1 MKKYHL
7 DYMPP
12 RLKIKY
18 GEVNAASFEPPA
30 RWRVDMPHTADNAQ
44 KIRSDDDGSGG
55 AAFVK
60 NTASTMAVLALIAV
74 GLLIVWIGTPMI
86 RGSRDEQW
94 KALFAEGE
102 RARESGDR
110 YRALEMYMHSARIA
124 SSIDDWRGELKI
136 ACGLEKLGTTEG
148 PSLNGFN
155 VIASA
160 MDSAERQ
167 KSAEGMKAVADAFT
181 SLGATYAS
189 FALSRVR
196 EDWPESGANA
206 EQQKSAA
213 PIPPGR

>member
-1 MKKYHL
+1 MLQERRSGQRQLRRAAAALKKPLAQLGLQRADLLADRRLREVERLGGAPETLQGRDGLDGEELIERHDLLLIVIGFMKKYHL

-18 GEVNAASFEPPA
+18 GEVNAASLEPPA

-124 SSIDDWRGELKI
+124 
-136 ACGLEKLGTTEG
+136 
-148 PSLNGFN
+148 
-155 VIASA
+155 
-160 MDSAERQ
+160 
-167 KSAEGMKAVADAFT
+167 
-181 SLGATYAS
+181 
-189 FALSRVR
+189 
-196 EDWPESGANA
+196 
-206 EQQKSAA
+206 
-213 PIPPGR
+213 